1 MEEGR
6 GAGSWEVAGGK
17 IRGEVEAAAAQNWG
31 HMEAAEN
38 TAA

>member
-17 IRGEVEAAAAQNWG
+17 IRGEVEAA
-31 HMEAAEN
+31 EN

>member
-17 IRGEVEAAAAQNWG
+17 IRGEVEAAAQNWG